1 MSLWG
6 RNDQAVTANSVTT
19 KESTNGAPIGTGSLV
34 KWDKKNR
41 VDGANAHYGN
51 TSPGTRA
58 NTDFAM
64 FGNATPSQFING
76 LAVGVF
82 GVSAGEMAN
91 SGNSSSH
98 DHPAH
103 AGWVVR
109 RAGTGPI
116 ISATIDAVNNG
127 VLFAN
132 GETITV
138 SNSLVVV
145 NATLT
150 VTTNSQGNIT
160 TLTVSNGGY
169 GFTNSTGLVY
179 TFNRQKHIA
188 NVQTTGTGLGYSNGT
203 LVTISNA
210 TSANVLTPAVCSLTT
225 NATGGLTNT
234 SFTMVNVGLYK
245 NATLSA
251 DLVYTFSNA
260 GTGNTSNTGFAANL
274 VPSTLGNVASVS
286 FGGRAGRVWT
296 ETLVAMGSLGAQTGT
311 YGTPVL
317 VTDANTAATGND
329 DPFYPGV

>member
-6 RNDQAVTANSVTT
+6 RNDQSVTANSVTT
-19 KESTNGAPIGTGSLV
+19 TESTNGAPIGTGSLV

-41 VDGANAHYGN
+41 TNAANAHFGN
-51 TSPGTRA
+51 TSVGTRA
-58 NTDFAM
+58 NTDVAM

-82 GVSAGEMAN
+82 GVSATEMAN

-109 RAGTGPI
+109 RAGTGPVI
-116 ISATIDAVNNG
+116 TATISASNAGLNV
-127 VLFAN
+127 AN

-150 VTTNSQGNIT
+150 ITTNATGNIVS
-160 TLTVSNGGY
+160 LAVSNGGY

-179 TFNRQKHIA
+179 TFNRELHLA
-188 NVQTTGTGLGYSNGT
+188 NVQITGGSLGPSYTNGSLLTVSNTAG
-203 LVTISNA
+203 VQ
-210 TSANVLTPAVCSLTT
+210 TPAVLSLTT
-225 NATGGLTNT
+225 NATGYVDNT
-234 SFTMVNVGLYK
+234 SFTNVNIGLFK
-245 NATLSA
+245 TTQTNTG
-251 DLVYTFSNA
+251 VTFAISNA
-260 GTGNTSNTGFAANL
+260 GTGNTTATSFNARL
-274 VPSTLGNVASVS
+274 IPSTLGNVASVS

-296 ETLVAMGSLGAQTGT
+296 ETLVAMGSLGAQTGS